1 MKEKSGGNILR
12 YENHFEKLSNVIR
25 IVICPADRL
34 TMMLF
39 KGRRGLK
46 ENRKRTEKGLTVEKM
61 ARTKFINVEMV
72 FKTKFSFRKMKNP
85 PKYQL
90 LKCRMFRNEKF
101 PPNINY

>member
-1 MKEKSGGNILR
+1 MKEKSGENIFR

-39 KGRRGLK
+39 KNRRDPK
-46 ENRKRTEKGLTVEKM
+46 KNRKKIGKKLTVEKM
-61 ARTKFINVEMV
+61 TRTKSINVEMI
-72 FKTKFSFRKMKNP
+72 FKTKFPFRKMKNL

-90 LKCRMFRNEKF
+90 LKCRMLRNEKF